1 MLETQP
7 SPVELVRCVDCRA
20 VYEKTAEACPGG
32 AATACPDCGGATWLA
47 ADIPLPES
55 AAPAPA

>member
-7 SPVELVRCVDCRA
+7 SPVEQVRCVDCLT
-20 VYEKTAEACPGG
+20 VYEKTAEAGSG
-32 AATACPDCGGATWLA
+32 SAAQACPDCGGVTWLA
-47 ADIPLPES
+47 AEIPLPES